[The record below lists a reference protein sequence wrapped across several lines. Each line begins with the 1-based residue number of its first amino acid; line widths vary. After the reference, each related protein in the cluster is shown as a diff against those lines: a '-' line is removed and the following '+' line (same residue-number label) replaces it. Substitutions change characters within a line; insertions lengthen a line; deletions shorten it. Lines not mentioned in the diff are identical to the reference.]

1 MIAAPIGNLGDI
13 TLRALSI
20 LREVGAVAAE
30 DTRVARRLL
39 SAHGA
44 RGKRVN
50 LRPRARRKPRRAR
63 RRRGGDGRTDARIC
77 ASAGHAGDQ
86 RSGRAAGGRRRARPA
101 SPCAPCPGPSALT
114 AALSAAG
121 DLARRGAVLFFRIR
135 AARGGGAGAVFS
147 RARRARGNIGV
158 F

>member
-44 RGKRVN
+44 RGKRVICARAHAEN
-50 LRPRARRKPRRAR
+50 RAARAVIAAAMADGCAYLCDAGTPAISDPGARLAAAARARLAL
-63 RRRGGDGRTDARIC
+63 
-77 ASAGHAGDQ
+77 
-86 RSGRAAGGRRRARPA
+86 
-101 SPCAPCPGPSALT
+101 PCAPCPG
-114 AALSAAG
+114 
-121 DLARRGAVLFFRIR
+121 RRL
-135 AARGGGAGAVFS
+135 
-147 RARRARGNIGV
+147 
-158 F
+158 